1 MCLLPHSAH
10 CLHDILN
17 LTLLFKCVNWILS
30 FECLHDILN
39 LIFSFKHS
47 GKCSF
52 MWYTL
57 PTREEDINRVF
68 SKMMVLF
75 VPKLRMCHAAH
86 TFWIKECSFSRY
98 HVFTWYKNFGTRVK
112 SKPFLGNDA
121 LSILLT
127 QLKLGDNRGVGFL
140 LFPVGTALTK
150 RGSGNWV
157 LAFLV
162 KLYSAFPLK
171 IFLFIDLKNW
181 TVIALQCCIQFSCAT
196 TWVSCR
202 YTCICSPLSLPP
214 TPLGQ
219 PRALSW
225 APVP

>member
-1 MCLLPHSAH
+1 MCLLPHPAH

-75 VPKLRMCHAAH
+75 VPKLRMRHAAH

-127 QLKLGDNRGVGFL
+127 QLKLGGNRGVGFL

-150 RGSGNWV
+150 KRLRELSP
-157 LAFLV
+157 
-162 KLYSAFPLK
+162 SFPCK
-171 IFLFIDLKNW
+171 
-181 TVIALQCCIQFSCAT
+181 VVQCFSF
-196 TWVSCR
+196 
-202 YTCICSPLSLPP
+202 
-214 TPLGQ
+214 
-219 PRALSW
+219 
-225 APVP
+225 